1 MEQNN
6 FIHDLVRLNEAELR
20 ANFQQG
26 DFATGVYDRKTV
38 EDCCLLTGAE
48 LSQKVDMK
56 NQDVRYY
63 FEHRKQL
70 NTRIAHIL
78 YDQVFKRIQ
87 TAKGIKH
94 KLIKTRKSLDS
105 LNFLTLALL
114 YTDNFTKYA
123 AYDVINYPAT
133 AENNGKDIDLIR
145 MFNNNATP
153 TWTTEQMVA
162 NWFVERLRLYVS
174 DIAGDLSDKT
184 RIVNKANQ
192 KTK

>member
-1 MEQNN
+1 MEQNK
-6 FIHDLVRLNEAELR
+6 FIRDLVCLSDEELK
-20 ANFQQG
+20 ANFQKG
-26 DFATGVYDRKTV
+26 DFATGIYDRKTV
-38 EDCCLLTGAE
+38 EDCCLLTDTE
-48 LSQKVDMK
+48 FSQKFDIKDQNVC
-56 NQDVRYY
+56 YY
-63 FEHRKQL
+63 LAHREQL

-78 YDQVFKRIQ
+78 YGQVFKRIQ

-133 AENNGKDIDLIR
+133 AENNIKDIDLIR

-153 TWTTEQMVA
+153 SWTTEQMVA
-162 NWFVERLRLYVS
+162 NWFVERLRLYGS
-174 DIAGDLSDKT
+174 DIAGALSAKT